1 MYRVHTWGSPNNGWL
16 ILTTPKLKPQVMAP
30 ADGVPWESLRSAVLP
45 RLLSLPLLGAGGSDP
60 IMEPPTL
67 GPHPSF
73 WRPQILSSKYYHVG
87 NQGLNTQTWGRHRLS
102 GHSTLVM
109 GILGH
114 LHSPCPEPPHTLV
127 FLTSYWGAS
136 FPLGPSRLCE
146 WTLVSEHVLLHLLK
160 GI

>member
-1 MYRVHTWGSPNNGWL
+1 
-16 ILTTPKLKPQVMAP
+16 
-30 ADGVPWESLRSAVLP
+30 
-45 RLLSLPLLGAGGSDP
+45 
-60 IMEPPTL
+60 MEPPTL